1 MWNVTS
7 TEKRT
12 SVSPSVQSSGGA
24 AGQRSWLGSAAPR
37 RAPNA
42 ILWQVSENKLVK
54 RGITPEIP
62 YASGASQTAHRV
74 PRRLDYDGNDS
85 IKWAVVTLPSRST
98 AVMLKALSLSKM
110 SIQST

>member
-12 SVSPSVQSSGGA
+12 SVAPSVQSSGGA

-37 RAPNA
+37 R
-42 ILWQVSENKLVK
+42 WH
-54 RGITPEIP
+54 EIRRIATTDYRHP
-62 YASGASQTAHRV
+62 TYASGASQTAHRV

-85 IKWAVVTLPSRST
+85 IKWAVVALPSRST
-98 AVMLKALSLSKM
+98 TVMLKASSLSKM